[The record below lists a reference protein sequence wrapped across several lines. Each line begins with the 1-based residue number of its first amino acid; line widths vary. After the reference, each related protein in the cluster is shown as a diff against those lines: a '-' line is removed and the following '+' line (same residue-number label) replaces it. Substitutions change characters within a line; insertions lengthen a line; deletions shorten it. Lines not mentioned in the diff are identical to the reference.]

1 MEVFLA
7 NYGLKWVGNGPS
19 GDLDVDTLM
28 QDVGGSK
35 PSYRYNLPS
44 EIDITVIERRV
55 QELNFIAEKDSAR
68 WVADGAIH
76 KFKALESVPIFL
88 YKNGLILKGFPFK
101 PYSSNQAQSL
111 LSDILDGYFPFDLK
125 HKYPDGVPLR
135 VVDKTSELYKPGQKL
150 GGLDDPSTGVMSK
163 EEFLNKL
170 PASVIKDGNIIPVRE
185 DIASIMQP
193 EQTGTIHIR
202 THVDDYLDT
211 PDGAK
216 DNEAKKRI
224 TTLRI
229 KTETGKKNLILKLWY
244 NDAFSILTSYIERH
258 KETRTNCEIRS
269 TFPARTFELS
279 ESRSLEDLELI
290 PNYALA
296 LRVIS

>member
-1 MEVFLA
+1 METFLS

-19 GDLDVDTLM
+19 GELDVDTLM
-28 QDVGGSK
+28 QDVNSSK
-35 PSYRYNLPS
+35 PNYRYNLPS
-44 EIDITVIERRV
+44 EIDIAIIERRI
-55 QELNFIAEKDSAR
+55 QELNIIAEKDSSR

-76 KFKALESVPIFL
+76 KFKAPESVPIML

-111 LSDILDGYFPFDLK
+111 LSDILDGYFPYDLK
-125 HKYPDGVPLR
+125 HKYPDGVALR
-135 VVDKTSELYKPGQKL
+135 VVDKTSEMYKPGQKI
-150 GGLDDPSTGVMSK
+150 GGVNDPSTGIMSK
-163 EEFLNKL
+163 EEFLDKL

-185 DIASIMQP
+185 DIAQILQP
-193 EQTGTIHIR
+193 EQTGTINIR
-202 THVDDYLDT
+202 THVDDYLET
-211 PDGAK
+211 PDGMKDAK
-216 DNEAKKRI
+216 AKKRI

-244 NDAFSILTSYIERH
+244 NDSFSIISSIIERYR
-258 KETRTNCEIRS
+258 EARSSCEIRS
-269 TFPARTFELS
+269 TFPARTFNSS
-279 ESRSLEDLELI
+279 ESRSLEELELI